1 MGSYNVILRA
11 TAEHDLRKLGAPH
24 IARIYAALKSL
35 KEDSYPRGYRKLR
48 VSGKRGLLRIR
59 VGNYRIIYTVNEAL
73 KQVLVYYIR
82 IRDARTYEKL

>member
-11 TAEHDLRKLGAPH
+11 TAEHDVRKLNAPH

-35 KEDSYPRGYRKLR
+35 EEEPYPHGYRKLR

-59 VGNYRIIYTVNEAL
+59 VGNYRIIYTVNETL
-73 KQVLVYYIR
+73 KQVLVYYVR
-82 IRDARTYEKL
+82 IRDTRTYKKL